1 MRFLQIHRVTPKT
14 GAKRRANENSLF
26 IGGAYCAVLTIFW
39 GGIPPKKSY
48 AKTLSSPCKQ
58 SRNMIKSFTH
68 TQAIAEHF
76 CRKST
81 TYEKICCTEVSAS
94 I

>member
-39 GGIPPKKSY
+39 GVSPPPKKV
-48 AKTLSSPCKQ
+48 
-58 SRNMIKSFTH
+58 
-68 TQAIAEHF
+68 TQKRHLLLANKAE
-76 CRKST
+76 
-81 TYEKICCTEVSAS
+81 I
-94 I
+94 

>member
-39 GGIPPKKSY
+39 GGIPPKKV
-48 AKTLSSPCKQ
+48 
-58 SRNMIKSFTH
+58 
-68 TQAIAEHF
+68 TQKRYLLLANKAE
-76 CRKST
+76 
-81 TYEKICCTEVSAS
+81 I
-94 I
+94 